1 MECLFMSSDD
11 EGKKACMID
20 NENSLIHT
28 ALGDTLSLQSM
39 IANKALWLKKKTL
52 SLSPSHNDAPNR
64 IPPDTFPGLKSL
76 NMNKWECKY
85 GSNSDSDT
93 TRR

>member
-39 IANKALWLKKKTL
+39 IANKAL
-52 SLSPSHNDAPNR
+52 
-64 IPPDTFPGLKSL
+64 
-76 NMNKWECKY
+76 
-85 GSNSDSDT
+85 
-93 TRR
+93 